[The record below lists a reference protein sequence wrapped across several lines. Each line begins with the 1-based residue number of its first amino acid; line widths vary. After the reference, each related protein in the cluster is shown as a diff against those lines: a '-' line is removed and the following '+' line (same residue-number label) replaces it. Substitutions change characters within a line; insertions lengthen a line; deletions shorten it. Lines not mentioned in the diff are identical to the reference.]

1 MEMLDKLSDTV
12 AVNEVESLCGTQANV
27 NAKALDYQMADKKA
41 EVKLDTLGDT
51 SQRQNMMHS

>member
-1 MEMLDKLSDTV
+1 MEILDALSNTV
-12 AVNEVESLCGTQANV
+12 AVSEVEPLRDRRAKV

-51 SQRQNMMHS
+51 SQRQKMMHS